1 MNNIFVKMKNGLLF
15 FSLMGFASLSFAR
28 SGTSDGGGG
37 GDAHSRFIKTGLEIA
52 DYFATVDQGKKIA
65 KEFKIDVKAFADV
78 FAPTHIKAILGPLQD
93 RLGNVVDARLI
104 DENGTKYIEIDK
116 NRFQD
121 FFDRNIDV
129 HHLVA
134 KEAFRYLGF
143 GESSLAMSLKLIPF
157 KSGPTLC
164 DPQLAAQLGKRA
176 LERVQDVAS
185 IADNGGSWKPWEKAL
200 CLNQGYL
207 QESMYIS
214 MDQVMKC
221 VQNEPKLYQ
230 EAARIFNLGSDVGR
244 KCWENMS
251 RDDVRNYFND
261 VGFQIKS
268 LLGAAGLSK

>member
-1 MNNIFVKMKNGLLF
+1 MSHVFIKMKNGLLL
-15 FSLMGFASLSFAR
+15 FSLMGFASLSFAK

-37 GDAHSRFIKTGLEIA
+37 GDAHSRFIKTGIEIA
-52 DYFATVDQGKKIA
+52 DYFVTTDQGKKVA
-65 KEFKIDVKAFADV
+65 KDFKLDINAFESV
-78 FAPTHIKAILGPLQD
+78 FTPANIKAILGPLQD
-93 RLGNVVDARLI
+93 RLGNTVDARVI
-104 DENGTKYIEIDK
+104 EENGTKHIEIDK
-116 NRFQD
+116 SRFQD

-134 KEAFRYLGF
+134 KEAFRFLGY

-176 LERVQDVAS
+176 IERAQDVAS

-230 EAARIFNLGSDVGR
+230 EAARIFNLGGDVGK
-244 KCWENMS
+244 KCWENLS
-251 RDDVRNYFND
+251 RDDVRTYFND
-261 VGFQIKS
+261 IGFQIKN

>member
-1 MNNIFVKMKNGLLF
+1 MSHVFIKMKNGLLL
-15 FSLMGFASLSFAR
+15 FSLMGFASLSFAK

-52 DYFATVDQGKKIA
+52 DYFVTTDQGKKVA
-65 KEFKIDVKAFADV
+65 KDFKLDIKAFESV
-78 FAPTHIKAILGPLQD
+78 FTPANIKAILGPLQD
-93 RLGNVVDARLI
+93 RLGNTVDARVI
-104 DENGTKYIEIDK
+104 EENGIKHIEIDK
-116 NRFQD
+116 SRFQD

-129 HHLVA
+129 HHVVA
-134 KEAFRYLGF
+134 KEAFRFLGY

-164 DPQLAAQLGKRA
+164 DPQLAAQLGKRSI
-176 LERVQDVAS
+176 ERAQNVAS

-214 MDQVMKC
+214 MDQLMKC

-230 EAARIFNLGSDVGR
+230 EAARIFNLGGDVGK
-244 KCWENMS
+244 KCWENLS
-251 RDDVRNYFND
+251 RDDVRTYFND
-261 VGFQIKS
+261 IGFQIKN